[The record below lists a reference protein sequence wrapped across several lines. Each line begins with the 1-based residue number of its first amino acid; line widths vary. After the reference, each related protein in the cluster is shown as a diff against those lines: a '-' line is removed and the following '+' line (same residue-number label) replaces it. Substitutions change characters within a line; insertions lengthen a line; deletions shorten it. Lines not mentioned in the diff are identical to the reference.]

1 MASTG
6 SRKRVKPNPSSATSQ
21 SLANK
26 NDPSA
31 ALSVEPSA
39 HGLTVQTQGNAISS
53 YTKSWPRVSKAPP
66 VTEVARESISV
77 ASNVATESSS
87 SAPGSPRSLRSRSS
101 IQLTKKE
108 GSSSRAPPADTA
120 TTRVNVASNGS
131 ASTTIESLPS
141 AATPNTSRDDVKD
154 GKQTRLELRDTTA
167 TESKAASGGGQPG
180 DALNTQE
187 RHGNPLKPSEQPTGW
202 FGWLSWST
210 RVDNSSS
217 TNEATQSCAAEE
229 AERTPLAQIHT
240 ISEPRTKQDDQVT
253 NKSPPILANLTETS
267 TAQKRSWLQMWRGS
281 TSLSKEEL
289 PQEVKQESHL
299 HQNGPASEN
308 VASIEPPVEE
318 AQNDAEETNG
328 SSKRASTIGRSSVWA
343 FWSKDVPKDPSEGPS
358 QGAEAGQTAVL
369 GSNKELI
376 VAETTPQPSLVKMAA
391 RRKIPKNNGDAATAA
406 AAAVTSSD
414 TGPPE
419 PIQVKTADVSASKQL
434 QSVLPN
440 QLLPSFKETFAVQ
453 ESPSL
458 FQSFARLLHYSKDP
472 GNKHVSIVR
481 DPVRPKKA
489 LAIGVHGYFPA
500 PVIRSVLGQPTGT
513 SIKFAN
519 MAAKAI
525 HQWAENHNYR
535 CDVEKIALEGEGRI
549 AERLDLLWKLLLNWM
564 EDIRKADLIMI
575 ACHSQGVPVAV
586 MLVAKLISFG
596 CLNAARIGICAMAGV
611 NLGPSPD
618 YKSRW
623 ISGSAGE
630 LFDFARSDSKVS
642 QDYETA
648 LECAL
653 TFGVRIAYVCSIDD
667 QLVSLEVTLFPQ
679 TFIYFSEL
687 ISSDSHS
694 TKSPLYSPQR
704 RIHTSIVRSLLTA
717 EFTLRACKL
726 PRFLPSRRKPADHHF
741 SSLSHLVG
749 FTLRM
754 RNLGISDHG
763 IIREL
768 SAPLVGS
775 LYTSEGHSRLH
786 NEEDIYYLAVEFALE
801 TSNISGA
808 KLSIQRPCPS
818 STPNPYILPFA
829 MRGLLE
835 EDFVRRELHKETI
848 ELLKQFDDWK
858 PSTNKLKDVK
868 FRLEG
873 IRSKL

>member
-1 MASTG
+1 
-6 SRKRVKPNPSSATSQ
+6 
-21 SLANK
+21 
-26 NDPSA
+26 
-31 ALSVEPSA
+31 
-39 HGLTVQTQGNAISS
+39 
-53 YTKSWPRVSKAPP
+53 
-66 VTEVARESISV
+66 
-77 ASNVATESSS
+77 
-87 SAPGSPRSLRSRSS
+87 
-101 IQLTKKE
+101 
-108 GSSSRAPPADTA
+108 
-120 TTRVNVASNGS
+120 
-131 ASTTIESLPS
+131 
-141 AATPNTSRDDVKD
+141 
-154 GKQTRLELRDTTA
+154 
-167 TESKAASGGGQPG
+167 
-180 DALNTQE
+180 
-187 RHGNPLKPSEQPTGW
+187 
-202 FGWLSWST
+202 
-210 RVDNSSS
+210 
-217 TNEATQSCAAEE
+217 
-229 AERTPLAQIHT
+229 
-240 ISEPRTKQDDQVT
+240 
-253 NKSPPILANLTETS
+253 
-267 TAQKRSWLQMWRGS
+267 MWRGS
-281 TSLSKEEL
+281 TPLSKEEL

-328 SSKRASTIGRSSVWA
+328 SSTRASTIGRSSVWA
-343 FWSKDVPKDPSEGPS
+343 FWSKDVLKDPSEGPS

-406 AAAVTSSD
+406 AAAVASSD

-419 PIQVKTADVSASKQL
+419 PVQVKTADVSASKQL
-434 QSVLPN
+434 QSVLSN

-458 FQSFARLLHYSKDP
+458 FQTFARLLHYSKEP

-500 PVIRSVLGQPTGT
+500 PLIRSVLGQPTGT

-653 TFGVRIAYVCSIDD
+653 TFGVRIAYVGSIDD
-667 QLVSLEVTLFPQ
+667 QLVSLESSLFASASHPY
-679 TFIYFSEL
+679 IY
-687 ISSDSHS
+687 
-694 TKSPLYSPQR
+694 
-704 RIHTSIVRSLLTA
+704 
-717 EFTLRACKL
+717 RAVFVDC
-726 PRFLPSRRKPADHHF
+726 RVHAPSF
-741 SSLSHLVG
+741 LSHLVG

-786 NEEDIYYLAVEFALE
+786 DEENIYYLAVEFALE